1 MDDNFIPVLGT
12 AQYTAIRAPRS
23 DLVVLTAV
31 GILPCANYI
40 AELVQRPERI
50 FPPMWSM
57 VFYTQLLCLRAL
69 KPFEV
74 KVHMNIEDSG
84 AEQHITVFD
93 AAGEN
98 KVLIVNQIPAAEMRL
113 AVPESF
119 KVCARLQAPGVNRS
133 GHTGCIVVPADALMP
148 AIYYTAFGPAPKP
161 ECDAFVVASC
171 GAAAMGGEV
180 PWPKFV
186 REDIGR

>member
-1 MDDNFIPVLGT
+1 MDKFEPVLGT
-12 AQYTAIRAPRS
+12 ALYTAIRTPRS

-57 VFYTQLLCLRAL
+57 VFYTQPLCLRAL

-84 AEQHITVFD
+84 TEQHITVFD

-98 KVLIVNQIPAAEMRL
+98 RILIVNQIPAAELRG
-113 AVPESF
+113 ADPELF
-119 KVCARLQAPGVNRS
+119 KVYARLPHPGRNRS
-133 GHTGCIVVPADALMP
+133 GHAGCVVVPADAMMP
-148 AIYYTAFGPAPKP
+148 AIYYTAFGPASKAD
-161 ECDAFVVASC
+161 CDAFLIASC
-171 GAAAMGGEV
+171 GPAAMMGGEV

-186 REDIGR
+186 RE

>member
-1 MDDNFIPVLGT
+1 MEKFIPVLGI
-12 AQYTAIRAPRS
+12 AQYTAVRAPRS

-84 AEQHITVFD
+84 TEQHITVFD

-98 KVLIVNQIPAAEMRL
+98 KVLIVNQIPAAESRG
-113 AVPESF
+113 ADPELF
-119 KVCARLQAPGVNRS
+119 KVYARLPKHRGPM
-133 GHTGCIVVPADALMP
+133 GCIVVPADALVP
-148 AIYYTAFGPAPKP
+148 AIYYTAFGPATKS
-161 ECDAFVVASC
+161 ECDAWLLKNCVEAVTE
-171 GAAAMGGEV
+171 GGEV
-180 PWPKFV
+180 PWPEFV

>member
-1 MDDNFIPVLGT
+1 MDKFIPVLGIGH
-12 AQYTAIRAPRS
+12 YTAIRAPRS

-57 VFYTQLLCLRAL
+57 VFYTEPLCLRAL

-74 KVHMNIEDSG
+74 KVHINIDDSG
-84 AEQHITVFD
+84 SDQHITVFD
-93 AAGEN
+93 ATGEN
-98 KVLIVNQIPAAEMRL
+98 KVLIVNQIAPAERRGAD
-113 AVPESF
+113 PELF
-119 KVCARLQAPGVNRS
+119 KVYARLPKGRQPM
-133 GHTGCIVVPADALMP
+133 GCIVAPADALVS
-148 AIYYTAFGPAPKP
+148 AIYYTAFGPAPKA
-161 ECDAFVVASC
+161 ECDAWQQKNC
-171 GAAAMGGEV
+171 GPAPTGGEV

-186 REDIGR
+186 PAG

>member
-1 MDDNFIPVLGT
+1 MDKFIPVLGT

-98 KVLIVNQIPAAEMRL
+98 KVLIVDQIQAAERRG
-113 AVPESF
+113 ADPELF
-119 KVCARLQAPGVNRS
+119 KVYARLPKGR
-133 GHTGCIVVPADALMP
+133 GPKGCIVVPADALVP
-148 AIYYTAFGPAPKP
+148 AIYYTVFGPAPKS
-161 ECDAFVVASC
+161 ECDAWLLKNC
-171 GAAAMGGEV
+171 IEAATEGGEV

-186 REDIGR
+186 REDGGR

>member
-1 MDDNFIPVLGT
+1 MDDNFTPVLGT

-84 AEQHITVFD
+84 TEQHITVFD

-98 KVLIVNQIPAAEMRL
+98 KDLIVNQIQAAEMRL
-113 AVPESF
+113 AVPELF
-119 KVCARLQAPGVNRS
+119 KVCARLQAPGNRS

-148 AIYYTAFGPAPKP
+148 AIYYTAFGPATKP

-186 REDIGR
+186 RE